1 MTQQIQKSA
10 VKRNPCKATNCRKQC
25 KGKSSYC
32 SDACRKATSRKA
44 TKKAQPKVVK
54 TAIDFMDG
62 SFWTKLCN
70 HLGRAGTV
78 QASPYNTGEY
88 LALSKLDKQ
97 CAKFNGDVGR
107 TYELSHIVPASKG
120 GFFNL
125 KNLVIAPATMNKA
138 HGSTHFGFGEGI
150 NLDEADPRFLI
161 TTTTPHETIKK
172 LLIELHGESFMLKE
186 AKAVKPVR
194 STRKADLMKVLMMF
208 NPTSETHVNLLKSV
222 EFINGLTGRQMKQAL
237 QIVEGESTTPIHFD
251 PATPQASVFAAEL
264 ERMAEYRPELADAAV
279 RLIGALETQKYAL
292 EPMFTGEHART
303 IFNLLHGKALV
314 HPIIEQLINENTLVI
329 RYRHSVNHEFRT
341 IEDHHAYWLQDHA
354 DKVVRTSKW
363 EIMQAS
369 AANQESPF

>member
-32 SDACRKATSRKA
+32 SEACRKATSRKA

-78 QASPYNTGEY
+78 QASPYKTGEY

-97 CAKFNGDVGR
+97 CAKFNGDMGR

-150 NLDEADPRFLI
+150 DLDEADPRFLI
-161 TTTTPHETIKK
+161 ATTTPHETIKK

-186 AKAVKPVR
+186 AKAVKPVK

-222 EFINGLTGRQMKQAL
+222 EFINGLTGHQMKQAL
-237 QIVEGESTTPIHFD
+237 EIVEGESTTPIHFY

-264 ERMAEYRPELADAAV
+264 KRMAEYRPELADAAI

-292 EPMFTGEHART
+292 EPMFTGQHAKT
-303 IFNLLHGKALV
+303 MFNLLHGKVLV
-314 HPIIEQLINENTLVI
+314 HPIIEQLIHENTLV
-329 RYRHSVNHEFRT
+329 FRVYYGRGSDYNI
-341 IEDHHAYWLQDHA
+341 IEKHYSYWLQDDA

-363 EIMQAS
+363 EVMQAS

>member
-44 TKKAQPKVVK
+44 TKKAQPKAVK

-97 CAKFNGDVGR
+97 CAKFNGDMGR

-150 NLDEADPRFLI
+150 NLNEADPRFLI

-354 DKVVRTSKW
+354 DKVVLTSKW